1 MSMNNKQFHPN
12 DPNHPSFNLAMQ
24 QQQSNTTSKPQI
36 NQDDSIRVRIE
47 FKTTAP
53 AQRSLQNGYEVLK
66 AINTI
71 RKSILSMGSIQKTR
85 ENETMHY
92 MYASFEDFNNA
103 ISPLL
108 AEHDLLFFG
117 SIESSSVSEYLT
129 KKKDITF
136 KAVVHVRYTWFSVK
150 DGSFFESIVV
160 GEANDSTDKASQ
172 KALTIALKSLFRQT
186 FSIEASDDQ
195 LQAENNNQPKTKHQ
209 NQNQYNGRQQNAAQ
223 VYNDGNSSLA
233 SLKFKNE
240 VDEFMKPHN
249 NRLVDVLK
257 KRNIDINTITH
268 GQLEQIFSQFKD
280 FIQKRS

>member
-71 RKSILSMGSIQKTR
+71 RKSILSMGGIQKTR

-129 KKKDITF
+129 KKKDIMF

-195 LQAENNNQPKTKHQ
+195 PQAENNNQSKTKQQ
-209 NQNQYNGRQQNAAQ
+209 NQNQYNRTQHNTAQ
-223 VYNDGNSSLA
+223 VYNHANSKLA
-233 SLKFKNE
+233 SLEFKNE

-249 NRLVDVLK
+249 NRLIEVLK

-268 GQLEQIFSQFKD
+268 VQLEQIFSQFKD
-280 FIQKRS
+280 FIQKGS

>member
-1 MSMNNKQFHPN
+1 MSMNNNQFHPN
-12 DPNHPSFNLAMQ
+12 DPNHPNFSLAMQ

-71 RKSILSMGSIQKTR
+71 RKSILSMGGIQKTR

-129 KKKDITF
+129 KKKDIMF

-195 LQAENNNQPKTKHQ
+195 PQAENNNQSKTKQQ
-209 NQNQYNGRQQNAAQ
+209 NQNQYNRTQHNTAQ
-223 VYNDGNSSLA
+223 VYNHANSKLA
-233 SLKFKNE
+233 SLEFKNE

-249 NRLVDVLK
+249 NRLIEVLK

-268 GQLEQIFSQFKD
+268 VQLEQIFSQFKD
-280 FIQKRS
+280 FIQKGS

>member
-1 MSMNNKQFHPN
+1 MNNKQFHPN

-71 RKSILSMGSIQKTR
+71 RKSILSMGGIQKTR

-195 LQAENNNQPKTKHQ
+195 PQAENNNQPKTKHQ

-233 SLKFKNE
+233 SLQFKNE

>member
-1 MSMNNKQFHPN
+1 MSMNNNQFHPN
-12 DPNHPSFNLAMQ
+12 DPNHPSFNLAM

-53 AQRSLQNGYEVLK
+53 AQRSLQNGHEVLK
-66 AINTI
+66 AINVI
-71 RKSILSMGSIQKTR
+71 RKSILANGGIQKTHK
-85 ENETMHY
+85 NETMNY

-108 AEHDLLFFG
+108 VEHNLLFFG

-129 KKKDITF
+129 KKKDIMF
-136 KAVVHVRYTWFSVK
+136 KSVVHIRYTWFSVI
-150 DGSFFESIVV
+150 DGSFFESIVI
-160 GEANDSTDKASQ
+160 GEANDSADKASQ
-172 KALTIALKSLFRQT
+172 KALTIALKNLFTQT
-186 FSIEASDDQ
+186 FSIPTSGDHSQDENSDPHEPTQ
-195 LQAENNNQPKTKHQ
+195 
-209 NQNQYNGRQQNAAQ
+209 QNQYNGRQQNAAQ

-233 SLKFKNE
+233 SLQFKNE

-268 GQLEQIFSQFKD
+268 VQLEQIFSQFKD